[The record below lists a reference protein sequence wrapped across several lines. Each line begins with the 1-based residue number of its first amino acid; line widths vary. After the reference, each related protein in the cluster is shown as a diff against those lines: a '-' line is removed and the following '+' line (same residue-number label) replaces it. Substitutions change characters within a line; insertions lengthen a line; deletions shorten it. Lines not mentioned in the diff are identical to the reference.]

1 MAIVIAELGMH
12 SRVCEWVQVSSSSRK
27 ILNFGVESFP
37 SAQMIEYGTLELV
50 KIGQKLVII
59 QIYCSF
65 GVTSAILAISK
76 IPCIG

>member
-12 SRVCEWVQVSSSSRK
+12 SRVYEWVQVSSSSRK
-27 ILNFGVESFP
+27 ILNFGVGSFT
-37 SAQMIEYGTLELV
+37 SAQMVEYGPLELV

-59 QIYCSF
+59 QIYCSS
-65 GVTSAILAISK
+65 GATSAILAISK